1 MMWTD
6 KYIPEL
12 KEIPHQREI
21 DLIIQYLKEKIP
33 VLLYGPT
40 GVGKTT
46 SIIKIAKDHNYELL
60 EINAS
65 DKRNKS
71 EIETLIGNATQQLSL
86 FGGKKLI
93 LLDEIDGL
101 SGTQDKGGIAALTKI
116 ISKTKA
122 HIVMTCNEIE
132 NDKIKSLKKKCK
144 IIEFK
149 PNTTQEISLIL
160 KEIAKK
166 ENITFKDSE
175 ISSLARR
182 SNGDIRG
189 AIIDLQVNS
198 TLENNLDLTDLS
210 NRENKGEIIN
220 ALTLIFK
227 SKDFNTTSQSLTNID
242 LDPNECFLWIE
253 YNLPK
258 EYTKTEDIYQGIKK
272 LSKADIFKSRI
283 IRRQYFRFLIYQS
296 ILMTAG
302 VALAKKEKYS
312 LKPSYKKTSRLLKIW
327 MANQRNHKK
336 KLIAEKI
343 SIHTHCSINH
353 AIKTYPHYKKFLV
366 KKSIIKQLDLSDDE
380 IEYLNK

>member
-1 MMWTD
+1 MCSITIIISKFYKMMWTD

-71 EIETLIGNATQQLSL
+71 EIETLIGNATQQ
-86 FGGKKLI
+86 
-93 LLDEIDGL
+93 
-101 SGTQDKGGIAALTKI
+101 
-116 ISKTKA
+116 
-122 HIVMTCNEIE
+122 
-132 NDKIKSLKKKCK
+132 
-144 IIEFK
+144 
-149 PNTTQEISLIL
+149 ISLIL

-166 ENITFKDSE
+166 ENLTFKDSE

-227 SKDFNTTSQSLTNID
+227 SKDFNITSQSLTNID
-242 LDPNECFLWIE
+242 LDPNECFC
-253 YNLPK
+253 
-258 EYTKTEDIYQGIKK
+258 
-272 LSKADIFKSRI
+272 IF
-283 IRRQYFRFLIYQS
+283 F
-296 ILMTAG
+296 
-302 VALAKKEKYS
+302 
-312 LKPSYKKTSRLLKIW
+312 
-327 MANQRNHKK
+327 
-336 KLIAEKI
+336 
-343 SIHTHCSINH
+343 
-353 AIKTYPHYKKFLV
+353 
-366 KKSIIKQLDLSDDE
+366 
-380 IEYLNK
+380 